1 MRYNKAPLNDS
12 TAPMARPVAAQLLR
26 APGTDTFSR
35 ARGVYTVW
43 PSRAV
48 AARAE
53 AGEVHQQWAVESFR
67 RRLVCVCVCVFMEK
81 HYWDYHRAAPEW
93 LCGSRLR
100 CTCSAPAA
108 TTENTT

>member
-53 AGEVHQQWAVESFR
+53 AGEVHQQWAVELFR
-67 RRLVCVCVCVFMEK
+67 RRLVCVCVFLWRNTIGIITE
-81 HYWDYHRAAPEW
+81 RRLNGSAAR
-93 LCGSRLR
+93 G
-100 CTCSAPAA
+100 
-108 TTENTT
+108 